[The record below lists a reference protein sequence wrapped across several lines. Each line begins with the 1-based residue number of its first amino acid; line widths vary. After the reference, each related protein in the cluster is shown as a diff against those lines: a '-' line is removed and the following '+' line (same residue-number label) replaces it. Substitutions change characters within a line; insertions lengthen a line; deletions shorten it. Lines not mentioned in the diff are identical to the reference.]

1 MGHGH
6 STSYLAGGHGMIG
19 QLEHSRPVG
28 ALMSIVRRDDRPVL
42 ERGPQLPTLQRLVDR
57 ASGSDAVTVLI
68 NTFTSG
74 EAVPEHTH
82 EVEEI
87 LLISA
92 GECTVTVD
100 GRPEAAKTGDAVII
114 KPGTSHAI
122 SHNSDQP
129 CTVIAVLASPDA
141 QIGAM
146 K

>member
-1 MGHGH
+1 
-6 STSYLAGGHGMIG
+6 
-19 QLEHSRPVG
+19 
-28 ALMSIVRRDDRPVL
+28 MSIVRRDDRPVL
-42 ERGPQLPTLQRLVDR
+42 DRGPQFPTLQRLVDR

-68 NTFTSG
+68 NTFTGG

-82 EVEEI
+82 EVEEV
-87 LLISA
+87 LLVA
-92 GECTVTVD
+92 VGECTVTVD